1 MYVHQPPP
9 APGVTVVQQQVRTRR
24 TCAQIFFSWVQYIFC
39 CQPAPGTTVV
49 VQESRRQPTVVVQ
62 ETVSRPTV
70 VVEERVV
77 VRDTPRVSKA
87 LYYI

>member
-1 MYVHQPPP
+1 M
-9 APGVTVVQQQVRTRR
+9 
-24 TCAQIFFSWVQYIFC
+24 
-39 CQPAPGTTVV
+39 V